1 MAGKQGSDAWDTAF
15 PGRGLR
21 GTSWLLPEQLCLRW
35 VGPGQ
40 PDTHCVWRGTSPE
53 TRKPSFRA
61 WARAQGEPQVRAKE
75 QDSPRANLARSCS
88 HQPILPALVPWEKVQ
103 LWTQTCLRG
112 TPAGPGA
119 TAASHNSKPSSGF
132 KETGGSV

>member
-61 WARAQGEPQVRAKE
+61 WAKTHQEYFEPTAE
-75 QDSPRANLARSCS
+75 QSLKAGCLSSIHRVKCS
-88 HQPILPALVPWEKVQ
+88 
-103 LWTQTCLRG
+103 
-112 TPAGPGA
+112 
-119 TAASHNSKPSSGF
+119 
-132 KETGGSV
+132 